1 MGKCCLYC
9 SYPQLPVDASQ
20 HRCANC
26 GNKFHGLCSN
36 VRHPR
41 ADELQLTM
49 GNDHLCPC
57 CARSIG
63 ANFVPSLGSDS
74 PCSVESSGS
83 SNDSSLSES
92 TQRLL
97 SLANNNTNHSIGVQ
111 QPNVI
116 VEASGRKNQQQLV
129 YHSLPPGVEVHNS
142 SATDGLKCHFT
153 KQSKCKFKNTEI
165 VNCIR
170 CENAVHVQCFLHL
183 ILDSKDN
190 KVSID
195 AITCSADIYFISN
208 LNNIFS

>member
-1 MGKCCLYC
+1 M
-9 SYPQLPVDASQ
+9 DASQ
-20 HRCANC
+20 HQCANC
-26 GNKFHGLCSN
+26 GNKFHGLCSD

-49 GNDHLCPC
+49 GNDHLCSC

-153 KQSKCKFKNTEI
+153 KQSKCKFKNSEI
-165 VNCIR
+165 VICIR

-190 KVSID
+190 KVSND
-195 AITCSADIYFISN
+195 VIT
-208 LNNIFS
+208 